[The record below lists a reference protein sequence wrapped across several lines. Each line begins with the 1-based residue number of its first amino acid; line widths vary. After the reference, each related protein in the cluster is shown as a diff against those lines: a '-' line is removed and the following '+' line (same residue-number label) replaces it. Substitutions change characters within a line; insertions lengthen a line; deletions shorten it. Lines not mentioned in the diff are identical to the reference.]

1 MESVQPN
8 VMCPPPPRTFKDRE
22 ELITYVRDFG
32 VSQGYVLTIRKSKRD
47 INVVLGCDRGG
58 GRRNRHK
65 SEAPK
70 RKRKEN
76 SRLINCPFEIIGKK
90 EEDVWVLKIRNGEHN
105 HEPLKDMSEHRF
117 SRRFNEEEAR
127 QVKEMIEAGIK
138 PRQVLET
145 LKQSNPQLQSTPRHL
160 YNLKTKI
167 REGNFSERSFK
178 SWRPNA
184 SSVGTSSDI
193 VEQMKVSNLIGGKFV
208 ESQGVVFVD
217 VINPATQE
225 VVSQVPSTTFEE
237 FKAAVFSAKEAF
249 PLWKNTPVFTRQRI
263 MMKLQEL
270 IHRDKEKL
278 ALIINTEQGKT
289 TKSAHADIL
298 HWLEVLEHACEITT
312 VQWGEFMANAS
323 NATDMYSIREPLGVC
338 AGICNS
344 NFSSMVPLR
353 MFLVAVTCGN
363 TFVLKPSEKN
373 PGASMKLA
381 ALAIEAGFP
390 NGVLNI
396 VHGGNDIVNYVC
408 DDDDI
413 KSISCVGAYKD
424 CMDIY
429 AKATVRGKRVEV
441 NSGSKNQAVVM
452 PDACMDATLDALV
465 ASGFVAAGD
474 PYMSLSSVIFVGNAT
489 PWEKELVKRAKT
501 LTVSGGTDTGADVGP
516 VLSKEVK
523 DGICRSVQ
531 TAVESGA
538 RLILDGRDIMVPGY
552 EGGNFVGPTI
562 LSDVTASMECFKE
575 DIFGPVL
582 LCTQVHSLEDA
593 VAIINRHKFGNGAS
607 IFTTSGIAARKF
619 QNIVEV
625 GLIGINVPVPFPL
638 TNSSAGSTESYA
650 GNINFHGKAGIHFYT
665 QVKIVAQQWRDLT
678 SKGILSSKTLTSEE
692 GASNQAD
699 LPVTVSSSSDTDSF
713 SHEPSDSV
721 PKSSREITDLNRP
734 VNGPSIQNDLS
745 CTATSMS
752 FASTSGVN
760 IPQTST
766 FTEVYPST
774 TQGLDNLA
782 MDLSAERGNLSME
795 SHRNNLDPQLLVTS
809 ESSYMS
815 MVSHEMGLIY
825 ESERA
830 YTAAATI
837 SEQMSVPTMSVKIEP
852 TPRLSHMPAMPPRAC
867 VHPMVGDTSHETHDQ
882 APSSVLRTIESVM
895 IEPANQRLSYM
906 PTMPQRACDLNP
918 VVGDISH
925 DQAPSSVLPSCERRN
940 F

>member
-298 HWLEVLEHACEITT
+298 HW
-312 VQWGEFMANAS
+312 
-323 NATDMYSIREPLGVC
+323 EPLGVC

-429 AKATVRGKRVEV
+429 AKATVRGKRVE
-441 NSGSKNQAVVM
+441 M
-452 PDACMDATLDALV
+452 
-465 ASGFVAAGD
+465 ASFLGPGH
-474 PYMSLSSVIFVGNAT
+474 I
-489 PWEKELVKRAKT
+489 WEKELVKRAKT